1 MTEKEIIYKDE
12 SYQIVAGCL
21 EVHKILGKGFS
32 EIVYKDALEY
42 EFQKRNIP
50 YEREKRFDINY
61 KEIVLK
67 HKYDADFIVYN
78 KIVLEVK
85 TAGEIMTKFFKQTL
99 NYLKVT
105 KYKLGIIVNFGED
118 TLNYKRLVL

>member
-12 SYQIVAGCL
+12 SYQIVACCL